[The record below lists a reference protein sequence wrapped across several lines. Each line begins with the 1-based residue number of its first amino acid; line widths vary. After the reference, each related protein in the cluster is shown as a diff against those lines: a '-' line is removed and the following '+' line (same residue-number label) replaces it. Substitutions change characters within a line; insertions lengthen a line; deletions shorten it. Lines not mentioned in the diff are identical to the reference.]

1 LRKIATTGVL
11 LGILAALTLGHVK
24 AHDHNH
30 PELEGWFKSLHSKGG
45 AWCCNG
51 DDAEEVEWDTSEGKY
66 RVRVEG
72 QWINVPNDAVVEGEN
87 KVGGA
92 RVWLYYT
99 NGRPNVRCFLPG
111 DLS

>member
-1 LRKIATTGVL
+1 MKVIPLGIS
-11 LGILAALTLGHVK
+11 LGILAALTLSSVR

-30 PELEGWFKSLHSKGG
+30 QELDGWFKSLHSRGG

-51 DDAEEVEWDTSEGKY
+51 EDAEEAEWDTGTGKY
-66 RVRVEG
+66 RVFVEG
-72 QWINVPNDAVVEGEN
+72 QWIDVPADAVVEGPN

-111 DLS
+111 ELT